1 MGTISHPVDSS
12 VDESVTDRIERLSF
26 LLGLFGV
33 LGFLEYLQFVHEAF
47 ELAQLFYL
55 FFLLF
60 LVPPGLVVLSG
71 FRDSI
76 RSAHRRLTGEQTE
89 TERYYAEDDP
99 RHWIEMAYE
108 PGALKKFQI
117 LLVLFHPN
125 IMIRGIFQVAG
136 TIVAFA
142 RHGGQ
147 LPRPETYESPVEYR
161 LPFDGEWTVVNGS
174 PDKRYSHSWFPV
186 RQRYAYDF
194 VITDDDGRTHDDSG
208 GLDSFYCFD
217 EPILAPAD
225 GTVVRSKDGHR
236 DHHRTNGWIDPLQ
249 YRLAGNY
256 VVIEH
261 ASGEFSFLA
270 HLKKGSVRVTPG
282 ERVERGQEIG
292 RCGHSGNSSEPHLHF
307 HVQDHRIPYVGAG
320 LPIQFVATTDHPEL
334 SRRECAKTYLH
345 CGQTVASDPTDDTR

>member
-1 MGTISHPVDSS
+1 MAASISHPVDSS
-12 VDESVTDRIERLSF
+12 VDESLTDRIERGSF
-26 LLGLFGV
+26 LLGLLGV

-71 FRDSI
+71 LRDSV
-76 RSAHRRLTGEQTE
+76 RSLYHRLTGERTE
-89 TERYYAEDDP
+89 TESYYADDDP

-108 PGALKKFQI
+108 PGALKKLQI
-117 LLVLFHPN
+117 LLILVHPN

-136 TIVAFA
+136 AIVALV

-147 LPRPETYESPVEYR
+147 LPRPETYESTVEYQ

-194 VITDDDGRTHDDSG
+194 VITDDDGRTHDGSG

-225 GTVVRSKDGHR
+225 GTVVRAKDGHR
-236 DHHRTNGWIDPLQ
+236 DHHRTTGWIDPLQ

-261 ASGEFSFLA
+261 NSGEYSFLA
-270 HLKKGSVRVTPG
+270 HLKKGSVRVRPG
-282 ERVERGQEIG
+282 DHVEQGQEIG

-320 LPIQFVATTDHPEL
+320 LPVQFVAATDHPDL
-334 SRRECAKTYLH
+334 SRCERAKTYLH
-345 CGQTVASDPTDDTR
+345 CGQTVTSDPQLDV